1 MHPARRIVT
10 PLLMV
15 ATTIVFGVTAYMW
28 VEGWS
33 FLDSLYMVVIT
44 LSTVGFAEVQ
54 PLSTGGEIITIGIIV
69 LGLASVSL
77 VVAQVTRLIIEGE
90 IRQVLG
96 KRRMQKDIGKLS
108 NHIIVCGY
116 GRVGRVTC
124 LELARAGEPFVV
136 VDNSEAVEA
145 RLEEDGSLAIFGDAT
160 EESTLEA
167 AGIARA
173 KSLIL
178 ALPSEADSVYVTLLA
193 KQSYPSVFV
202 LTRGISDNCEKR
214 LRAAGADRVV
224 SPNII
229 GGMRM
234 AYSVLQP
241 SIVEF
246 IDILT
251 GRRDLELEVA
261 NVEVLEGSILAGATL
276 QEAHL
281 RRRFGVMVLAF
292 QSPDGQVSFNPS
304 PDAVITVGDRLILI
318 GRREQLEQFGA
329 AT

>member
-1 MHPARRIVT
+1 
-10 PLLMV
+10 V
-15 ATTIVFGVTAYMW
+15 ATTIVFGVTAYRW

-54 PLSTGGEIITIGIIV
+54 PLSPSGEVITIGIIV
-69 LGLASVSL
+69 LGIASVSL
-77 VVAQVTRLIIEGE
+77 VIGQATRLIVEGE

-108 NHIIVCGY
+108 NHVIVCGY

-136 VDNSEAVEA
+136 VDNSEGVQA
-145 RLEEDGSLAIFGDAT
+145 RVEEDGSLAVFGDAT

-167 AGIARA
+167 AGITRA
-173 KSLIL
+173 KALIL
-178 ALPSEADSVYVTLLA
+178 ALPSEADSVYATLLA
-193 KQSYPSVFV
+193 KQRFPDLFV
-202 LTRGISDNCEKR
+202 LARGISDNCEKR
-214 LRAAGADRVV
+214 LGAAGADRVV

-241 SIVEF
+241 SVQEF

-251 GRRDLELEVA
+251 ARRDLELEIA
-261 NVEVLEGSILAGATL
+261 NIEISEDSPYAGVTL
-276 QEAHL
+276 KDSRL
-281 RRRFGVMVLAF
+281 RQRFGVMVMAF
-292 QSPDGQVSFNPS
+292 QSPDGNVSFNPG
-304 PDAVITVGDRLILI
+304 PDDVITAGDSLIVI

-329 AT
+329 ST

>member
-1 MHPARRIVT
+1 
-10 PLLMV
+10 MV
-15 ATTIVFGVTAYMW
+15 ATTIIFGVTAYMG

-54 PLSTGGEIITIGIIV
+54 PLSAGGEIITIGIIV

-193 KQSYPSVFV
+193 KQSYPSLFV

>member
-1 MHPARRIVT
+1 MHPARRVLP

-15 ATTIVFGVTAYMW
+15 AATIVFGVSAYHW
-28 VEGWS
+28 VEGWP

-44 LSTVGFAEVQ
+44 LSTVGFSEVR
-54 PLSTGGEIITIGIIV
+54 PLSPSGEIITIGIII
-69 LGLASVSL
+69 LGIASVSL
-77 VVAQVTRLIIEGE
+77 VVGQATRFIVEGE
-90 IRQVLG
+90 IREVFG
-96 KRRMQKDIGKLS
+96 KRRMQRDIEKLS
-108 NHIIVCGY
+108 NHVIVCGY

-136 VDNSEAVEA
+136 IDNSEGVQS
-145 RLEEDGSLAIFGDAT
+145 RLAEDGSLAISGDAT

-167 AGIARA
+167 AGISRA

-193 KQSYPSVFV
+193 KQRFPDLFV
-202 LTRGISDNCEKR
+202 LARGISDNCEKR
-214 LRAAGADRVV
+214 LGAAGADRVV

-234 AYSVLQP
+234 AHSVLQP
-241 SIVEF
+241 SVQEF

-251 GRRDLELEVA
+251 ARRDLELEIA
-261 NVEVLEGSILAGATL
+261 IIKTPEDSPLAGVAIKDS
-276 QEAHL
+276 HL
-281 RRRFGVMVLAF
+281 RERFGVMVLAF
-292 QSPDGQVSFNPS
+292 QSSSGEVSFNPS
-304 PDAVITVGDRLILI
+304 PDDVIVAGDSMILI
-318 GRREQLEQFGA
+318 GRREQLEQFGT

>member
-1 MHPARRIVT
+1 VHPARRVVA
-10 PLLMV
+10 PLIMV
-15 ATTIVFGVTAYMW
+15 AATIAFGVTAYQW

-54 PLSTGGEIITIGIIV
+54 PLSPSGEIITIGIIV
-69 LGLASVSL
+69 LGIASVSL
-77 VVAQVTRLIIEGE
+77 VIGQATRLIVEGE

-108 NHIIVCGY
+108 NHVIVCGY
-116 GRVGRVTC
+116 GRVGRITC

-136 VDNSEAVEA
+136 IDNSEALQA
-145 RLEEDGSLAIFGDAT
+145 RIEEDGSLAIFGDAT

-167 AGIARA
+167 AGITRA

-193 KQSYPSVFV
+193 KQRFPDLFV
-202 LTRGISDNCEKR
+202 LARGISDNCERR
-214 LRAAGADRVV
+214 LGAAGADRVV

-241 SIVEF
+241 SVQEF

-251 GRRDLELEVA
+251 ARRDLELEIA
-261 NVEVLEGSILAGATL
+261 KISITEDSPLAGTTL
-276 QEAHL
+276 KESRF
-281 RRRFGVMVLAF
+281 RRRFGVLVVAF
-292 QSPDGQVSFNPS
+292 QAADGSVTFNPS
-304 PDAVITVGDRLILI
+304 PDDVITAGDILFLL
-318 GRREQLEQFGA
+318 GRREQLEQFS
-329 AT
+329 TST

>member
-1 MHPARRIVT
+1 VHPARRVVT

-15 ATTIVFGVTAYMW
+15 ATTIVFGVTAYQW
-28 VEGWS
+28 IEGWS

-54 PLSTGGEIITIGIIV
+54 PLSPGGEIITIGIIV

-77 VVAQVTRLIIEGE
+77 VVGQVTRLIVEGE
-90 IRQVLG
+90 LRQVLG

-108 NHIIVCGY
+108 NHVIVCGY

-136 VDNSEAVEA
+136 IDNSETVQA
-145 RLEEDGSLAIFGDAT
+145 RLEEDGSLAISGDAT
-160 EESTLEA
+160 EESTLEV

-178 ALPSEADSVYVTLLA
+178 ALPSEADNVYVTLLA
-193 KQSYPSVFV
+193 KQRFPDLFV
-202 LTRGISDNCEKR
+202 LARGISDSCERR
-214 LRAAGADRVV
+214 LGAAGADRVV

-241 SIVEF
+241 SVLEF

-251 GRRDLELEVA
+251 ARRDLELEIA
-261 NVEVLEGSILAGATL
+261 NVKVSADSHLAGSTL
-276 QEAHL
+276 KESRL
-281 RRRFGVMVLAF
+281 RRRFGVMVVAF
-292 QSPDGQVSFNPS
+292 QSPDGGLSFNPS
-304 PDAVITVGDRLILI
+304 PDETINAGDSLIVL

-329 AT
+329 ST

>member
-1 MHPARRIVT
+1 VHPARRVVT

-15 ATTIVFGVTAYMW
+15 ATTIIFGVTAYMG

-54 PLSTGGEIITIGIIV
+54 PLSAGGEIITIGIIV

-193 KQSYPSVFV
+193 KQSYPSLFV

>member
-1 MHPARRIVT
+1 
-10 PLLMV
+10 MV
-15 ATTIVFGVTAYMW
+15 ATTIIFGVTAYMG

-193 KQSYPSVFV
+193 KQSYPSLFV

>member
-1 MHPARRIVT
+1 MHPARRVVT

-15 ATTIVFGVTAYMW
+15 ATTIVFGVTAYQW
-28 VEGWS
+28 IEGWS

-54 PLSTGGEIITIGIIV
+54 PLSPGGEIITIGIIV

-77 VVAQVTRLIIEGE
+77 VVGQVTRLIVEGE

-108 NHIIVCGY
+108 NHVIVCGY

-136 VDNSEAVEA
+136 IDNSEVVQAH
-145 RLEEDGSLAIFGDAT
+145 LEEDGSLAIFGDAT

-193 KQSYPSVFV
+193 KQRFPDLFV
-202 LTRGISDNCEKR
+202 LARGISDNCERR
-214 LRAAGADRVV
+214 LGAAGADRVV

-241 SIVEF
+241 SVLEF

-251 GRRDLELEVA
+251 ARRDLELEIA
-261 NVEVLEGSILAGATL
+261 NVKISEDSHLAGSTL
-276 QEAHL
+276 KESRL
-281 RRRFGVMVLAF
+281 RRRFGVMVVAF
-292 QSPDGQVSFNPS
+292 QSPDGDLSFNPS
-304 PDAVITVGDRLILI
+304 PDEVITAGDSLILL

-329 AT
+329 ST